1 MKSKRISYFNLIII
15 LLGGLALMFIIGPLL
30 GMFLKTN
37 GDYFSDTLSDPE
49 VQHSIG
55 RTLLISF
62 LGTLVFAFSSIP
74 LAYLLARKN
83 FTGKRLVTALID
95 LPVVIPHSAAGIAI
109 LLFISRDTLL
119 GNMANALGFDMVGHP
134 AGIALA
140 MAYVSIPYLI
150 NAARDGFL
158 SVPERYEK
166 AALSLGA
173 SHTRVFFTVS
183 LPLAWRSILSGF
195 ILMFGRGMSEFGAV
209 VMVAYHPMTTPILI
223 YERFSQ
229 FGLKYAQPVSV
240 IFVIVCLLLFLGLR
254 WITLEKKPKHA

>member
-1 MKSKRISYFNLIII
+1 MKTRRISYFNLLIII
-15 LLGGLALMFIIGPLL
+15 LGGLALMFIIGPLL
-30 GMFLKTN
+30 GMFIKTN
-37 GDYFSDTLSDPE
+37 GDFFSDTLADTE
-49 VQHSIG
+49 VQQSIG
-55 RTLLISF
+55 RTLAISF
-62 LGTLVFAFSSIP
+62 LGTFVFAVFSIP
-74 LAYLLARKN
+74 LAYVLARKQ
-83 FTGKRLVTALID
+83 FAGKRFVTALID

-109 LLFISRDTLL
+109 LLFISRDTFL
-119 GNMANALGFDMVGHP
+119 GSIAEHIGFNMVGHP
-134 AGIALA
+134 TGIALA

-173 SHTRVFFTVS
+173 SQARVFFTISV
-183 LPLAWRSILSGF
+183 PLAWRSILSGF

-209 VMVAYHPMTTPILI
+209 VMVAYHPMITPVLI

-240 IFVIVCLLLFLGLR
+240 IFVIVCLVLFLGLR
-254 WITLEKKPKHA
+254 WISLEKKSKHA